1 VPLRRSLLVRLLA
14 SSLLVALCAITAT
27 AWLAV
32 RTTTS
37 AIRQEQ
43 GQVLSDDTD
52 IYKML
57 TDYAAVHPS
66 WDGVTR
72 TISQLADRTNPRITL
87 TAQDHGRRTIAD
99 SAPGASPLPD
109 HAFALI
115 DPLQVD
121 PALFPDTG
129 ADRIDPRALGPFRL
143 SVEQRQDLLSS
154 ANKLRNCMIK
164 SGFPATVSVSLSGH
178 PSIDTDDG
186 TKAAVGLVNCKSTL
200 QLALVTPGELKAI
213 HSLNKLIKTCLAHK
227 GLPAVVL
234 DLTLSPKPGTVDT
247 RAARDCV
254 NSSRREQLTAY
265 VAPAAQLF
273 VSQPAGS
280 AVPGFDLSQATT
292 IRIIGVIALVLALT
306 TTVTVVIGV
315 RLVRPLRALT
325 NAVRNPGRPQ
335 LRVPVTTGDEIDHLT
350 AAFNDLSEHRER
362 TEAQR
367 KAMVSDI
374 AHELRTPL
382 STIRSWLEATQ
393 DGVLTSDDDVTSV
406 LLEETLLLQHI
417 IDDLRDLA
425 AAEAGTLQ
433 LHRELLDAGDILH
446 HVATAHG
453 GQAQSARITLDV
465 RTDGDTKLYADPM
478 RLRQAVGNLVSN
490 AVRHTPLGGSVTV
503 RSRRTGNTVLI
514 QVSDTGSG
522 IGPEDLP
529 HVFDRF
535 WRAEKSRN
543 RHTGG
548 SSLGLSIARRFT
560 EAHGGSLSVTS
571 SPGTETVFTSPTA
584 RLTTAVQ
591 GVSTVRTPGTSG
603 SVHAVPTSARGIV
616 RSVTAMPPPSIS
628 SMRDGSSARYALVDT
643 APWPL
648 PCNRKFAERSATEGS
663 SMVGPAMG
671 PIWIQ
676 FSARLRSARARSSAM
691 IASPAGLPQR

>member
-1 VPLRRSLLVRLLA
+1 MRTEPAVHAETPETRVPLHRSLLVRLLA

-52 IYKML
+52 IYKTL

-72 TISQLADRTNPRITL
+72 TISRLADRTNRRITL

-99 SAPGASPLPD
+99 SAPGTSPLPD
-109 HAFALI
+109 HAFAVI

-121 PALFPDTG
+121 PALFPDAG
-129 ADRIDPRALGPFRL
+129 ADRIDPRVLGPFRL
-143 SVEQRQDLLSS
+143 SAAQRQDLLRS
-154 ANKLRNCMIK
+154 ANTIRDCIRKL
-164 SGFPATVSVSLSGH
+164 GLPAKVSVSLSGH
-178 PSIDTDDG
+178 PSIETGDDTKG
-186 TKAAVGLVNCKSTL
+186 AYALGNCKSTL
-200 QLALVTPGELKAI
+200 QLALTTPGELKALD
-213 HSLNKLIKTCLAHK
+213 SLNKLIRNCLAHQ
-227 GLPAVVL
+227 GRPAVVL
-234 DLTLSPKPGTVDT
+234 DLTLSPKPGDADT
-247 RAARDCV
+247 PAARNCV
-254 NSSRREQLTAY
+254 NSSRREQLAAY

-273 VSQPAGS
+273 VSEPAGS
-280 AVPGFDLSQATT
+280 AVPGFDLSQANT
-292 IRIIGVIALVLALT
+292 IRIIGVVALVLVLT
-306 TTVTVVIGV
+306 MTVTVVIGV

-325 NAVRNPGRPQ
+325 SAVRNPGRPQ
-335 LRVPVTTGDEIDHLT
+335 LRVPVTTGDEIGRLT

-393 DGVLTSDDDVTSV
+393 DGVLTPDDDVTSV

-433 LHRELLDAGDILH
+433 LHRELLDAGDLLH

-465 RTDGDTKLYADPM
+465 RTDGDTELYADPM

-490 AVRHTPLGGSVTV
+490 AVRHTPPGGSVTV

-548 SSLGLSIARRFT
+548 SGLGLSIARRFT

-571 SPGTETVFTSPTA
+571 SPGTETVFT
-584 RLTTAVQ
+584 LQ
-591 GVSTVRTPGTSG
+591 LPG
-603 SVHAVPTSARGIV
+603 
-616 RSVTAMPPPSIS
+616 
-628 SMRDGSSARYALVDT
+628 
-643 APWPL
+643 
-648 PCNRKFAERSATEGS
+648 
-663 SMVGPAMG
+663 
-671 PIWIQ
+671 
-676 FSARLRSARARSSAM
+676 
-691 IASPAGLPQR
+691 